1 MNMKKDVFETWIMNI
16 ILFLYPFE
24 VFTIVHVDN
33 LLGPLSPYRA
43 VIFPLCLL
51 FIMKNAYS
59 RDEGVAGSNMIVAI
73 YFFFCFLGILVPFNS
88 SAFISLVGSMA
99 QFYCAYQIFL
109 HKNISKST
117 LFVITTW
124 GFLQIPALVDAI
136 ILGNFG
142 MANRFMGYFFDPN
155 YLCAFCVPSF
165 TSSFYL
171 LQSES
176 KRIYRCYLYIV
187 AVFSLILVFLT
198 FSRGA
203 MLALIFSIA
212 IYLLIHNKKLL
223 VAISV
228 LLIPI
233 ISYMKIRSL
242 NLTWADGA
250 DNLLDGFI
258 YRTFTLSGDMNELTA
273 GRADYFETFL
283 ENINDYMLWG
293 MDVFSYFKQYNDG
306 HFIHNGIAELC
317 VQSGV
322 VVGLIFVLC
331 LVIANMRTIIRY
343 MRLKT
348 IPPEYLIFAS
358 SLLCLTFLSY
368 TSKYSWLC
376 IGVLFALTKRG
387 KIVCK

>member
-1 MNMKKDVFETWIMNI
+1 MKTDVFETWILNI
-16 ILFLYPFE
+16 MLFLYPFE
-24 VFTIVHVDN
+24 LYTAVHNDH
-33 LLGPLSPYRA
+33 LLGPLSPYRV

-51 FIMKNAYS
+51 FIMKNPYLREKRLAKN
-59 RDEGVAGSNMIVAI
+59 DMIVAL
-73 YFFFCFLGILVPFNS
+73 YFMFCFLGIMVPFNS
-88 SAFISLVGSMA
+88 SAIIALVGSMA

-109 HKNISKST
+109 HKGISRST
-117 LFVITTW
+117 LFVITCW
-124 GFLQIPALVDAI
+124 GVLQIPSLFEAL
-136 ILGNFG
+136 LSGNVG
-142 MANRFMGYFFDPN
+142 MARRFTGYFFDPN
-155 YLCAFCVPSF
+155 YLCAFCIPAFFASF
-165 TSSFYL
+165 FL
-171 LQSES
+171 LKTES
-176 KRIYRCYLYIV
+176 QGVVRWYLYLV

-198 FSRGA
+198 FSRGG

-228 LLIPI
+228 PFIPI

-258 YRTFTLSGDMNELTA
+258 YRTFTLSGDINELTA
-273 GRADYFETFL
+273 GRTDHFETFL
-283 ENINDYMLWG
+283 ENINDYMLLG
-293 MDVFSYFKQYNDG
+293 MDVSSYNDHYNHG
-306 HFIHNGIAELC
+306 WFIHNGIAELC

-343 MRLKT
+343 IRVKT

-376 IGVLFALTKRG
+376 IGVLFALAKREQSRSY
-387 KIVCK
+387 